1 MITEYNDFSV
11 KDFNALLTWS
21 NARRGEFHARA
32 DQMGYRGPGP
42 IAGWGVRW
50 NIDLAMYSHLV
61 AARDVS
67 VPLYVA
73 QVYSGK

>member
-1 MITEYNDFSV
+1 
-11 KDFNALLTWS
+11 
-21 NARRGEFHARA
+21 
-32 DQMGYRGPGP
+32 MGYNGPGP

-67 VPLYVA
+67 FSFTFPVQKILTTDA
-73 QVYSGK
+73 QLTEISRWWILFLSVTVKLDTMKAS